1 MQYED
6 ETERL
11 ERIRKAW
18 QPLYDKQNYTLT
30 LEDALEIDSSIKGLI
45 KMLRWEENRE
55 SEEQQ

>member
-1 MQYED
+1 MQHED

-18 QPLYDKQNYTLT
+18 QPLYDEKNYTLT

-45 KMLRWEENRE
+45 RMLRWEENKK
-55 SEEQQ
+55 

>member
-18 QPLYDKQNYTLT
+18 QPLYDEKNYTLT
-30 LEDALEIDSSIKGLI
+30 LEDAQEIDSSIKGLI
-45 KMLRWEENRE
+45 RMLSWEENRE
-55 SEEQQ
+55 SEE

>member
-6 ETERL
+6 ETEKL

-30 LEDALEIDSSIKGLI
+30 LEDAREIDSSIKGLI
-45 KMLRWEENRE
+45 RLLETEDE
-55 SEEQQ
+55 SK

>member
-18 QPLYDKQNYTLT
+18 QPLYDEKNYTLT
-30 LEDALEIDSSIKGLI
+30 LEDAQEIDSSIKGLI
-45 KMLRWEENRE
+45 RLLRIEERKNLE
-55 SEEQQ
+55 K

>member
-45 KMLRWEENRE
+45 RMLSWEENKE
-55 SEEQQ
+55 

>member
-6 ETERL
+6 ETEKL

-30 LEDALEIDSSIKGLI
+30 LEDAREIDSSIKGLI
-45 KMLRWEENRE
+45 RMLKQEENNG
-55 SEEQQ
+55 